1 MVFLAVL
8 APYLI
13 NSERT
18 FGQSFYNVNTTFYA
32 WYNNWASASTGTLA
46 HGDGV
51 GWPRLPADQIPS
63 PAKYWRTHTLGE
75 IAARV
80 GSGFEDMLVRSYST
94 YWYLKYVVWYGLL
107 LVAVVLSG
115 RRVFVNIVRTHAPLA
130 VFMALYA
137 VSHLVLVAFYH
148 PISGTGTTRFLITFL
163 TPFFYTA
170 SRYLAHPA
178 VASTRWTI
186 ATVPFGLPHLHALT
200 AAMLGLDIAFAI
212 WPRLMTT
219 YGGF

>member
-1 MVFLAVL
+1 MEMAL
-8 APYLI
+8 
-13 NSERT
+13 
-18 FGQSFYNVNTTFYA
+18 
-32 WYNNWASASTGTLA
+32 
-46 HGDGV
+46 

-107 LVAVVLSG
+107 LLAVVLSG

-178 VASTRWTI
+178 VAATRWTI

-200 AAMLGLDIAFAI
+200 AAMLGLDIAFGI